1 MKPAKLVAEAR
12 PAAPPKPPRT
22 GLDAVWDG
30 VTSLKLTIVCLAALM
45 VLVVACTLA
54 QVHLG
59 TFGAV
64 EKYMRAW
71 IVWWDVPGT
80 VLSVPVFPGGALA
93 GLVLAVNLL
102 AAQARRLELS
112 WKKAGLWVVHLG
124 LILLVAG
131 EFVTGMFQRDDRLA
145 FENGQTTNYITSF
158 RDVELALIDTSDPTY
173 DDVYSIPGRL
183 LAREADVPV
192 RGTPITVRVRAFHPN
207 AQLSPLAPGQTAQA
221 TAGVGAQV
229 ALRPLEPET
238 RDDAVNQPAALVE
251 PMAGGRSYGVWLV
264 SSQLGAPQGFTHEGH
279 TYQLVLRERREYL
292 PYALTLK
299 KFSHDV
305 YPGTD
310 IPKNFSSLV
319 RLVNPGTGEDRDVLI
334 RMNQPLRYGGKTFYQ
349 ASFGKNDQLSILQ
362 VVENPG
368 WLIPYISCVL
378 VSLGLLVHFGI
389 SLSRWVKRQQAGG
402 ARAAQTAVEVS
413 R

>member
-1 MKPAKLVAEAR
+1 VKPAKLAATLAAEAR
-12 PAAPPKPPRT
+12 PAAPPRPPRT
-22 GLDAVWDG
+22 PLDLVWDAI
-30 VTSLKLTIVCLAALM
+30 TSLKLTIVCLAALM

-54 QVHLG
+54 QVQLG

-71 IVWWDVPGT
+71 IVWWDIPGT
-80 VLSVPVFPGGALA
+80 VLSLPVFPGGALA
-93 GLVLAVNLL
+93 GLVLAVNLV
-102 AAQARRLELS
+102 AAQLRRLELS

-145 FENGQTTNYITSF
+145 FENGQTTNFITSF
-158 RDVELALIDTSDPTY
+158 RDVELAVIDTADPTY

-192 RGTPITVRVRAFHPN
+192 PGTPLTIRVHAFHEN
-207 AQLSPLAPGQTAQA
+207 AQLGRLPAGQVGEA
-221 TAGVGAQV
+221 TAGIGAGV
-229 ALRPLEPET
+229 AVRPLAPET

-251 PMAGGRSYGVWLV
+251 PQAGGRSYGVWLV
-264 SSQLGAPQGFTHEGH
+264 SSQLGAPQAFTHEGH

-310 IPKNFSSLV
+310 TPRNFSSLV
-319 RLVNPGTGEDRDVLI
+319 RLVNPRTGEDRDVLI

-368 WLIPYISCVL
+368 WLLPYVSCVL
-378 VSLGLLVHFGI
+378 VALGLLAHFGI
-389 SLSRWVKRQQAGG
+389 SLSRWVKRQPAGG
-402 ARAAQTAVEVS
+402 AQGAAEA
-413 R
+413 